1 MKQLA
6 GFVLALLASG
16 CSAVGYHGG
25 AVTVT
30 DGYFLEKKIT
40 PLSGRDV
47 QITIWAHANSDGVLE
62 QTLREE
68 ARAYGL
74 RQDCP
79 STAVENMVFGLSNAM
94 LDARRFVRATV
105 RCQNFG
111 YTGYNNNGYGSPQPL
126 NANAPLPEPLI
137 QPNMNTYSNSSSTGN
152 TSRTQKAR

>member
-6 GFVLALLASG
+6 GLVLVLLASG

-74 RQDCP
+74 RVLGSEDAILLCGDATYALRADTATAR
-79 STAVENMVFGLSNAM
+79 SLTCGTAVEPCTTTA
-94 LDARRFVRATV
+94 
-105 RCQNFG
+105 
-111 YTGYNNNGYGSPQPL
+111 
-126 NANAPLPEPLI
+126 EH
-137 QPNMNTYSNSSSTGN
+137 
-152 TSRTQKAR
+152 